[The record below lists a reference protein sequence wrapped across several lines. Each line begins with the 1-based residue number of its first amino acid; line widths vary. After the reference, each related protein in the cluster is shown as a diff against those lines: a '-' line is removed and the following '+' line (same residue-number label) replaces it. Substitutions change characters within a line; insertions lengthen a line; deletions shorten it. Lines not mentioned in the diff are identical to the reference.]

1 MKNIQFIENQLLD
14 LRNQLK
20 NHELY
25 TNLQEIED
33 VKLFMENHVFAV
45 WDFMSLLKSLQ
56 NKLTNTQV
64 PWTPAKNPNL
74 ARFINEIVLCE
85 ETDVNEH
92 GEPKSHFEM
101 YLDAMTQLQANTTQ
115 INQFLSFIYAGN
127 SVKIASEKVNL
138 SENIAE
144 FINFTFSI
152 IESNKPHEIASA
164 FTFGREDI
172 IPDMFLSIIK
182 ENGAQQETTR
192 KLKYYL
198 DRHIELDG
206 EEHGPI
212 ALQLICELCGNDS
225 LKWEETL
232 AAAKTSLEKRVQLW
246 DTINALI
253 LSKKEVSNLM

>member
-56 NKLTNTQV
+56 NKLTNTRV

-85 ETDVNEH
+85 ETDVNEL

-101 YLDAMTQLQANTTQ
+101 YLDAMTQLQADTTQ

-182 ENGAQQETTR
+182 ENGAQQEATG

-206 EEHGPI
+206 DEHGPI

-232 AAAKTSLEKRVQLW
+232 TAAKRSLEKRVELW

>member
-1 MKNIQFIENQLLD
+1 MNNVQFIENQLFD

-33 VKLFMENHVFAV
+33 VKIFMENHVFAV
-45 WDFMSLLKSLQ
+45 WDFMSLLKGLQ
-56 NKLTNTQV
+56 NKLTNTKV

-85 ETDVNEH
+85 ETDMNEL
-92 GEPKSHFEM
+92 GVPKSHFEM
-101 YLDAMTQLQANTTQ
+101 YIDAMKQLQANTTQ

-127 SVKIASEKVNL
+127 TVKVASEKVNL
-138 SENIAE
+138 AENIAD

-152 IESNKPHEIASA
+152 IESNKAHQIASA

-182 ENGAQQETTR
+182 ENGTQQEKTR

-198 DRHIELDG
+198 ERHIELDG
-206 EEHGPI
+206 DDHGPI
-212 ALQLICELCGNDS
+212 ALQLISELCGNDS

-232 AAAKTSLEKRVQLW
+232 ATAKASLEKRVQLW
-246 DTINALI
+246 DSINALI
-253 LSKKEVSNLM
+253 LSKKEVSNLL